1 MALQDSVVLNSYNRE
16 ERFVFNENEFDWS
29 NVIEIDEN
37 TYAKLTLIGNSSSR
51 LYLDGINI
59 LLNEA
64 EAESELEQNVA
75 NKYYLDDEG
84 AYVNFNQKEI
94 VLFEINN
101 PLFKENFMDHTLY
114 PGYYR
119 LMVVNSQN
127 EKFFSWLKVNPKQ
140 IGEKQLESLKNDLEN
155 TIQGLA
161 RRFDRNDN
169 GFLSSEKGI
178 TQRDLELIELFH
190 NEINQ
195 FEKTI
200 YYITNNP
207 RYEIKNEY
215 LWTERMISPLDY
227 KGTIKKSGSFNKNRK
242 YFSKCRCIN
251 YNLRINKILGS
262 QLTFLLKKVD
272 HLIRVITNYNFP
284 DKESA
289 SSFLL
294 ELKILKKYRYLIV
307 NFFDNSWIQSVNYQE
322 QVKLTNDNIY
332 DNNYLYINKLIR
344 KMKSLIDKEYSFSRQ
359 YKYYYHRTDVLYEVW
374 AYVKVIE
381 TLKKIGFVPKNG
393 WIFSGEREG
402 LGELREGETVISE
415 FDSRNSEL
423 DNKNCKYIKIVYDK
437 PIINRDNESPVKMAL
452 GYTHK
457 RPDIRIEFYDMKNKI
472 ISLVIMDTKYR
483 NYNSIFYSKGKN
495 HTLKQFIEYVNGIEI
510 KESYKSDSIKK
521 MEEITGQT
529 SLKNSLFILYPKF
542 NENRN
547 KPKVEGED
555 NQYRINLIPNDENKD
570 LYIYLKKQIK
580 QMNNYFNYVD

>member
-1 MALQDSVVLNSYNRE
+1 
-16 ERFVFNENEFDWS
+16 
-29 NVIEIDEN
+29 
-37 TYAKLTLIGNSSSR
+37 
-51 LYLDGINI
+51 
-59 LLNEA
+59 
-64 EAESELEQNVA
+64 
-75 NKYYLDDEG
+75 
-84 AYVNFNQKEI
+84 
-94 VLFEINN
+94 
-101 PLFKENFMDHTLY
+101 
-114 PGYYR
+114 
-119 LMVVNSQN
+119 
-127 EKFFSWLKVNPKQ
+127 
-140 IGEKQLESLKNDLEN
+140 
-155 TIQGLA
+155 
-161 RRFDRNDN
+161 
-169 GFLSSEKGI
+169 
-178 TQRDLELIELFH
+178 
-190 NEINQ
+190 
-195 FEKTI
+195 
-200 YYITNNP
+200 
-207 RYEIKNEY
+207 
-215 LWTERMISPLDY
+215 
-227 KGTIKKSGSFNKNRK
+227 
-242 YFSKCRCIN
+242 RCIN

-262 QLTFLLKKVD
+262 QLTFLLKKVN

-307 NFFDNSWIQSVNYQE
+307 NFLDNSWIQSVNYQE

-381 TLKKIGFVPKNG
+381 TLKKLGFVPKSG
-393 WIFSGEREG
+393 WIFSSKREN

-415 FDSRNSEL
+415 FDSQNSEL

-437 PIINRDNESPVKMAL
+437 SIINRDNESPVKMAL
-452 GYTHK
+452 GYTHN

-483 NYNSIFYSKGKN
+483 KYNFIFRPKD
-495 HTLKQFIEYVNGIEI
+495 HALKQFIEYVNGIEI

-580 QMNNYFNYVD
+580 QMNNYFNYID

>member
-1 MALQDSVVLNSYNRE
+1 M
-16 ERFVFNENEFDWS
+16 
-29 NVIEIDEN
+29 
-37 TYAKLTLIGNSSSR
+37 
-51 LYLDGINI
+51 
-59 LLNEA
+59 
-64 EAESELEQNVA
+64 
-75 NKYYLDDEG
+75 
-84 AYVNFNQKEI
+84 NF
-94 VLFEINN
+94 L
-101 PLFKENFMDHTLY
+101 
-114 PGYYR
+114 
-119 LMVVNSQN
+119 
-127 EKFFSWLKVNPKQ
+127 
-140 IGEKQLESLKNDLEN
+140 
-155 TIQGLA
+155 
-161 RRFDRNDN
+161 
-169 GFLSSEKGI
+169 
-178 TQRDLELIELFH
+178 
-190 NEINQ
+190 
-195 FEKTI
+195 
-200 YYITNNP
+200 
-207 RYEIKNEY
+207 
-215 LWTERMISPLDY
+215 
-227 KGTIKKSGSFNKNRK
+227 
-242 YFSKCRCIN
+242 
-251 YNLRINKILGS
+251 
-262 QLTFLLKKVD
+262 
-272 HLIRVITNYNFP
+272 
-284 DKESA
+284 
-289 SSFLL
+289 
-294 ELKILKKYRYLIV
+294 
-307 NFFDNSWIQSVNYQE
+307 DNSWIQSVNYQE

-381 TLKKIGFVPKNG
+381 TLKKLGFVPKSG
-393 WIFSGEREG
+393 WIFSSKREN

-415 FDSRNSEL
+415 FDSQNTEL

-437 PIINRDNESPVKMAL
+437 SIINRDNESPVKMAL

-542 NENRN
+542 NEKRN

-570 LYIYLKKQIK
+570 LYIYLEKQIK

>member
-37 TYAKLTLIGNSSSR
+37 TYAKLILIGDSSSR

-64 EAESELEQNVA
+64 EAESELEQNTA

-101 PLFKENFMDHTLY
+101 PLFKGNFMDHTLY

-178 TQRDLELIELFH
+178 TQHDLELIELFH

-227 KGTIKKSGSFNKNRK
+227 RGTIKKSGNFNKNRK

-262 QLTFLLKKVD
+262 QLTFLLKKVN

-307 NFFDNSWIQSVNYQE
+307 NFLDNSWIQSVNYQE

-381 TLKKIGFVPKNG
+381 TLKKLGFVPKSG
-393 WIFSGEREG
+393 WIFSSKREN
-402 LGELREGETVISE
+402 LGELREGETIISE
-415 FDSRNSEL
+415 FDSQNSEL

-437 PIINRDNESPVKMAL
+437 SIINRDNESPVKMAL

-542 NENRN
+542 NEKRN

-570 LYIYLKKQIK
+570 LYIYLEKQIK